1 MVVPEADSNHRH
13 ADFQSKAIP
22 GKSVASGKNGV
33 KPDAENQRLTEE
45 LSNLEILEAARW
57 YFENRRQLTR
67 GFVPVLREKFGLT
80 TLQAIEA
87 AKLAGERHG

>member
-1 MVVPEADSNHRH
+1 M
-13 ADFQSKAIP
+13 
-22 GKSVASGKNGV
+22 
-33 KPDAENQRLTEE
+33 ENQRVTNENPTEKW
-45 LSNLEILEAARW
+45 LEKAALW
-57 YFENRRQLTR
+57 YSQNRRQLTR